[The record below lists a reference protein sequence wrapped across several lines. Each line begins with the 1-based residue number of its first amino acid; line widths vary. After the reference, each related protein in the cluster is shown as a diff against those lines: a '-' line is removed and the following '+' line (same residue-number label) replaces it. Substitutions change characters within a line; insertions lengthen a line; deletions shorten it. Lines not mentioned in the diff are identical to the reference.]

1 MRKVFRAII
10 YYKNHGGR
18 QGLELVPLYKEDS
31 AKFPQWVLYFGLRQR
46 SVARVDYRRTESGAG
61 IAGRDS
67 DPGISF
73 GSGFQ
78 KSLDSDPDLV

>member
-31 AKFPQWVLYFGLRQR
+31 AKFPQWVLYFGLRQS
-46 SVARVDYRRTESGAG
+46 SVARVDYRRTESGAE
-61 IAGRDS
+61 IAVRIRVFYL
-67 DPGISF
+67 DPVFEKARTRIRI
-73 GSGFQ
+73 
-78 KSLDSDPDLV
+78 